1 MTRTEDE
8 DVVAY
13 QLTVVLVR
21 CEHISLD
28 AGGSSLG
35 GKRAD
40 YVVRLEAVCL
50 QHGNVHG
57 SNDILDD
64 GYGGA
69 DVLRRLLALRLIGR
83 ESLVAERLAMVERH
97 ADMRGM
103 LLGENLVE
111 SVHEAHDG
119 RGVHTLG
126 VDSRVLYERI
136 ISAIDERVSVEKE

>member
-8 DVVAY
+8 DIVAD

-21 CEHISLD
+21 CEHVGLD

-35 GKRAD
+35 GERAD

-83 ESLVAERLAMVERH
+83 KASSRNVLPWSNATPICVGCSLVRISFRVFTNPMTAEVFIPLELI
-97 ADMRGM
+97 RGFFM
-103 LLGENLVE
+103 N
-111 SVHEAHDG
+111 A
-119 RGVHTLG
+119 
-126 VDSRVLYERI
+126 
-136 ISAIDERVSVEKE
+136 